1 MEKRKRKEL
10 TELSGNEEVE
20 AVVKSGVKLRIENV
34 KEEFLRS
41 EIEIC
46 NPMCDGALYY
56 SDTRL
61 SPP

>member
-41 EIEIC
+41 E
-46 NPMCDGALYY
+46 
-56 SDTRL
+56 
-61 SPP
+61 